1 MRTTEEKSRRGVT
14 LLISSGR
21 TDVGKRRDNNQDN
34 IYLSDSPV
42 GSLPNLYIVADGMG
56 GHAAGDFA
64 SRYAIQK
71 VVDFVKTSTVKNPI
85 SLLRRAIIS
94 ANNEVYQEAEKD
106 EAKGGMGTTMVVC
119 VVNGVS
125 TEAENASAQSL
136 ISESSSQNESENHTK
151 AELKA
156 KSKKQKAQDNSS
168 DLKLICGNI
177 GDSRLYLINDEIR
190 QITMDHS
197 LVEEL
202 IREGQLDR
210 KKGRNHP
217 EKNIITR
224 AMGSRE
230 EAVPD
235 FFEVPLRPGD
245 RILLCSDGLSNM
257 VENDEIRDIVREYE
271 DPASAVDALI
281 ERANYYG
288 GNDNISAVVISL

>member
-1 MRTTEEKSRRGVT
+1 M
-14 LLISSGR
+14 ISSGR

-71 VVDFVKTSTVKNPI
+71 VVDFVKTSSVKNPI

-125 TEAENASAQSL
+125 TESENASP
-136 ISESSSQNESENHTK
+136 ESSFQNESEDGSRTDSK
-151 AELKA
+151 T
-156 KSKKQKAQDNSS
+156 KSKKQKVQDNSS

-230 EAVPD
+230 EAMPD
-235 FFEVPLRPGD
+235 FFEVPLQPGD